1 MKNLAFIPI
10 SFLASLILLVG
21 LASCSRSTPTPI
33 VLVVTATSIPPT
45 STSTR
50 TPTPMATST
59 STSTPIP
66 TLQDKLLGSWLA
78 NVNNVNVIATYYPD
92 GKLLFIAAG
101 DQKINYNYKIIDQET
116 VEFTPV
122 SGDISTDKIYI
133 NGNTMTDVSK
143 DGVASVMTKIS
154 STSTTDKTG
163 QILQADILGSWQG
176 TTSSS
181 SGNILTFSPDGKGII
196 SKAGNNSDT
205 TFTYKVIDGETVEVT
220 IADQL
225 GSFKFYINGDKM
237 TMDNNGDISFSARV
251 KSDTSVGQST
261 TQPSTTGVPNTPVA
275 QSTTQSST
283 KQSPTTQSSTTGTS
297 MYFKEEFSAAPDNW
311 SVLLF
316 NGNGSDFS
324 PSVDNGM
331 LTYNIPKTTL
341 EAASVYAPQIYK
353 DVRIDASAD
362 NRGGSDNSFNF
373 FCRYDQNLGW
383 YEFAISSTGQ
393 YAIKF
398 GQWKSGTGSAA
409 YDKLYDGA
417 TYAIHEGT
425 NRFAIVCS
433 GNSLS
438 LYINDLLVKTVGAEL
453 GPQEG
458 LVGMGA
464 TAGKFV
470 PAIIDYDWVQI
481 SKP

>member
-21 LASCSRSTPTPI
+21 LASCSRSTSTPI

-45 STSTR
+45 STSTQ

-66 TLQDKLLGSWLA
+66 TLQDKLLGSWLL
-78 NVNNVNVIATYYPD
+78 NVNNVNAIATYYPD
-92 GKLLFIAAG
+92 GKLVVTVG
-101 DQKINYNYKIIDQET
+101 GQKINYNYKIIDQET

-122 SGDISTDKIYI
+122 SGDISIDKIYI
-133 NGNTMTDVSK
+133 NGNTLTEVSK
-143 DGVASVMTKIS
+143 DGVADVMTRVS

-176 TTSSS
+176 TA
-181 SGNILTFSPDGKGII
+181 SGNTLTFSPDGKGTTRKVD
-196 SKAGNNSDT
+196 SGSDT
-205 TFTYKVIDGETVEVT
+205 NFTYKAVDGETVEIT
-220 IADQL
+220 LADQL
-225 GSFKFYINGDKM
+225 GSMKFYVLGDKM
-237 TMDNNGDISFSARV
+237 MMITNSGEVTSLVRV
-251 KSDTSVGQST
+251 KSGTSVGQST
-261 TQPSTTGVPNTPVA
+261 TQPSTTGVPNTPIV

-283 KQSPTTQSSTTGTS
+283 KQSPTTQPSTTGTS
-297 MYFKEEFSAAPDNW
+297 MYFKEEFSVVPDNW

-324 PSVDNGM
+324 PTVANGL
-331 LTYNIPKTTL
+331 LTYKIPKTTL
-341 EAASVYAPQIYK
+341 EAVSVYAPQIYK
-353 DVRIDASAD
+353 DVRIDASAV
-362 NRGGSDNSFNF
+362 NQGGSDNSFNF

-383 YEFAISSTGQ
+383 YEFAISGTGQ

-409 YDKLYDGA
+409 YDSIYDGA
-417 TYAIHEGT
+417 TYAMREGA

-464 TAGKFV
+464 TAGKIV
-470 PAIIDYDWVQI
+470 PAIVDYDWVQI

>member
-1 MKNLAFIPI
+1 MKNLGFTPF
-10 SFLASLILLVG
+10 SFLAGLVLIVG
-21 LASCSRSTPTPI
+21 LTSCSLSTPV

-50 TPTPMATST
+50 TPTPIATST

-66 TLQDKLLGSWLA
+66 TLQEKLLGSWLA
-78 NVNNVNVIATYYPD
+78 NDNKVIATYYPD
-92 GKLLFIAAG
+92 GKLVFTAG

-122 SGDISTDKIYI
+122 SGDILTDKIYI

-143 DGVASVMTKIS
+143 DGVAGVLTKIS
-154 STSTTDKTG
+154 STSATDKTG
-163 QILQADILGSWQG
+163 EILQADILGSWQG
-176 TTSSS
+176 TTT
-181 SGNILTFSPDGKGII
+181 GNILTFSPDGKGII
-196 SKAGNNSDT
+196 STAGNNSDT
-205 TFTYKVIDGETVEVT
+205 NFTYKVIDGEIVEVT

-225 GSFKFYINGDKM
+225 GSFKFYVNGDKM
-237 TMDNNGDISFSARV
+237 TMDNNGNISVSTRV
-251 KSDTSVGQST
+251 KSDTPVGQST
-261 TQPSTTGVPNTPVA
+261 TQPSTTGVPNTPAA

-283 KQSPTTQSSTTGTS
+283 TGAST
-297 MYFKEEFSAAPDNW
+297 MYFTEEFSAAPDNW

-316 NGNGSDFS
+316 NGNGNDFS
-324 PSVDNGM
+324 PSVANGM
-331 LTYNIPKTTL
+331 LTYNIPKTAL
-341 EAASVYAPQIYK
+341 EAAIVYGPQSYQ

-373 FCRYDQNLGW
+373 FCRYDQNSGW
-383 YEFAISSTGQ
+383 YEFVINSTGQ

-398 GQWKSGTGSAA
+398 GQWKSGGGAAA
-409 YDKLYDGA
+409 YDKIYDGA
-417 TYAIHEGT
+417 TYAIHKGT
-425 NRFAIVCS
+425 NNFAIVCS

-458 LVGMGA
+458 LVGIGA
-464 TAGKFV
+464 TAGKIV
-470 PAIIDYDWVQI
+470 PATIDYDWVQI
-481 SKP
+481 SQP

>member
-1 MKNLAFIPI
+1 MKNRTFIPI

-45 STSTR
+45 STSTQ

-66 TLQDKLLGSWLA
+66 TLQDKLLGSWLL
-78 NVNNVNVIATYYPD
+78 NVNNVNLIATYYPD
-92 GKLLFIAAG
+92 GKLVFTG
-101 DQKINYNYKIIDQET
+101 GGQKINYNYKIIDQET
-116 VEFTPV
+116 VVFTPV

-133 NGNTMTDVSK
+133 NGNTLTDVSK
-143 DGVASVMTKIS
+143 DGVASVMTRVS

-163 QILQADILGSWQG
+163 QILQADLLGSWRG
-176 TTSSS
+176 PTTT
-181 SGNILTFSPDGKGII
+181 LTFSPDGKGVI
-196 SKAGNNSDT
+196 SKAGNNPDT
-205 TFTYKVIDGETVEVT
+205 NFTYKVIDGETVELT
-220 IADQL
+220 IADQV
-225 GSFKFYINGDKM
+225 GSIKFYINGDKM
-237 TMDNNGDISFSARV
+237 TVDNNGDISFSARV

-297 MYFKEEFSAAPDNW
+297 MYFKEEFSAVPDNW

-324 PSVDNGM
+324 PTVANGL
-331 LTYNIPKTTL
+331 LTYKIPKTTL
-341 EAASVYAPQIYK
+341 EAVSVYAPQIYK

-362 NRGGSDNSFNF
+362 NQGGGDNSFNF

-383 YEFAISSTGQ
+383 YEFAISGTGQ

-409 YDKLYDGA
+409 YDSIYDGA
-417 TYAIHEGT
+417 TYAMREGA

-464 TAGKFV
+464 TAGKIV